1 MSLEPV
7 LFLFLRQGLVT
18 AVLCRLLL
26 IFLLLSPILLQECW
40 DQHHIWPLSNLHS
53 HAFMASTLP
62 IEALSHLTH
71 IPNCGGGEVERGA
84 GRGRPMPEP
93 KGGHQVAFSI
103 TFRLIY
109 RRVSSLTWNL
119 NPFNQIASQLVPEIL
134 LSLPLLLLASQVC
147 MEAFPGCNEG
157 AKI

>member
-71 IPNCGGGEVERGA
+71 IPNCGGGGGGEGCRERQTHARTQRRSSG
-84 GRGRPMPEP
+84 GLLYYFPPYLQKGFFLDLELEP
-93 KGGHQVAFSI
+93 FQLDCKPASP
-103 TFRLIY
+103 RNPP
-109 RRVSSLTWNL
+109 VSTPFAASLTGVHG
-119 NPFNQIASQLVPEIL
+119 S
-134 LSLPLLLLASQVC
+134 
-147 MEAFPGCNEG
+147 MPGL
-157 AKI
+157 